1 MTTPDPNKLCR
12 RISGSSRRIR
22 RIDLF
27 RCPIRGSGVSSAWLL
42 IFAIAG
48 SVLAVSTG
56 VSEDGAAKPLKVF
69 ILCGQSNMQGH
80 AEVRTLEHL
89 KLAPETLPMY
99 EALVNRDGTPRIHE
113 NVWISYLSSEG
124 FKHGALST
132 GYGANQNKLGP
143 ELAFGTF
150 LQKKLGQKILIIK
163 TAWGGKS
170 LHTDFRP
177 PGAGPY
183 PWTNLQIENIKRQ
196 GKDLETIQKEKMQV
210 TGHSYREMVGFVHDV
225 LSNLPNICPGYD
237 HRMGY
242 EISGFVW
249 FQGWNDMVDRD
260 TYPNRDQPG
269 GYQSYTDVLAHFI
282 RDVRNEFT
290 APQLPFVIGVLGV
303 GGPVD
308 QYPPD
313 QQRYIPVHQ
322 NFRDAMAAPASMPE
336 FRGNVA
342 AVLTENLWDQQLTA
356 LRSKENQI
364 NQLVNQQIKNQE
376 IQREDQKSVREKL
389 ISEHLTPEEIHIL
402 RTGISNLE
410 FHYLGSAKII
420 TYIGQNF
427 AEAMGKLME

>member
-1 MTTPDPNKLCR
+1 
-12 RISGSSRRIR
+12 
-22 RIDLF
+22 
-27 RCPIRGSGVSSAWLL
+27 
-42 IFAIAG
+42 
-48 SVLAVSTG
+48 
-56 VSEDGAAKPLKVF
+56 
-69 ILCGQSNMQGH
+69 MQGH

-225 LSNLPNICPGYD
+225 LSNLPNIYPGYD